1 MMDGWASERFEAAD
15 RTALAYH
22 LEGQGRPVVM
32 IHGFLASSE
41 YNWINPGI
49 ADRLV
54 GAGFRVV
61 ALDLRGH
68 GQSEAPTDPARWPV
82 DVLADDGFALLAHL
96 GLTDYDL
103 VGYSLGA
110 RTAARMLVR
119 GATPRRAV
127 LGGMGASGIM
137 EAGARAE
144 MFRDAILNGEQAK
157 DPAAGRRVRAMIE
170 ASHLNPDAMLGV
182 LSSFAPT
189 SEADLR
195 TVAIPTL
202 VISGVDDHDNG
213 SAEDLAAILPNG
225 RSERIPGNHLSA
237 VGAPLGRAIV
247 DYLTA

>member
-1 MMDGWASERFEAAD
+1 MDGWRTTRFETAD
-15 RTALAYH
+15 GTTLAYH
-22 LEGQGRPVVM
+22 SKGEGRAVVM
-32 IHGFLASSE
+32 IHGFLASSR
-41 YNWINPGI
+41 YNWIDPGI
-49 ADRLV
+49 ADRV
-54 GAGFRVV
+54 VDAGFAVT

-68 GQSEAPTDPARWPV
+68 GESDAPTDPARWPV
-82 DVLADDGFALLAHL
+82 DILADDGFALLAHL

-119 GATPRRAV
+119 GASPRRAV
-127 LGGMGASGIM
+127 LGGMGATGIM

-144 MFRDAILNGEQAK
+144 MFRDSILNGSKAR
-157 DPAAGRRVRAMIE
+157 DPFAGRRVQLMLE
-170 ASHLNPDAMLGV
+170 TNGLNAEAMLGV

-189 SEADLR
+189 TEAELR
-195 TVAIPTL
+195 TIAAPTL

-213 SAEDLAAILPNG
+213 SPEELAAILPNG
-225 RSERIPGNHLSA
+225 TAQRIPGNHLSA

>member
-1 MMDGWASERFEAAD
+1 MEGWRTERFETAD
-15 RTALAYH
+15 GVGLAYH
-22 LEGQGRPVVM
+22 RRGEGRPVLM

-41 YNWINPGI
+41 LNWIHPGI
-49 ADRLV
+49 AERLV
-54 GAGFRVV
+54 EAGFAVI

-68 GQSEAPTDPARWPV
+68 GRSDAPTDAAHWPV
-82 DVLADDGFALLAHL
+82 DVLVDDGLAFIAHL

-119 GATPRRAV
+119 GARPRRAV

-144 MFRDAILNGEQAK
+144 MFRDSILHGDKAK
-157 DPAAGRRVRAMIE
+157 DPAAGARVRAMIAANGVKPE
-170 ASHLNPDAMLGV
+170 AMLGV
-182 LSSFAPT
+182 LDSFAAT

-195 TVAIPTL
+195 TIAVPTL
-202 VISGVDDHDNG
+202 VISGQDDHDNG
-213 SAEDLAAILPNG
+213 SPEELAALLQQG
-225 RSERIPGNHLSA
+225 RAERIPGNHLSA

-247 DYLTA
+247 DYLAG

>member
-1 MMDGWASERFEAAD
+1 MQGWASERFEAAD
-15 RTALAYH
+15 GTRLAYH
-22 LEGQGRPVVM
+22 LRGEGRPVVI

-54 GAGFRVV
+54 QAGFRVI

-68 GQSEAPTDPARWPV
+68 GQSDAPTDPARWPA

-96 GLTDYDL
+96 GLGDYDL

-119 GATPRRAV
+119 GGTPRRAV

-144 MFRDAILNGEQAK
+144 MFRDSILNGEQAR

-170 ASHLNPDAMLGV
+170 ASHLKPDAMLGV

-189 SEADLR
+189 TEAQLR
-195 TVAIPTL
+195 AVTVPTL
-202 VISGVDDHDNG
+202 VISGVDDQDNG
-213 SAEDLAAILPNG
+213 SAEDLAAILPHG
-225 RSERIPGNHLSA
+225 RAERIPGNHLSA

-247 DYLTA
+247 DYLKA